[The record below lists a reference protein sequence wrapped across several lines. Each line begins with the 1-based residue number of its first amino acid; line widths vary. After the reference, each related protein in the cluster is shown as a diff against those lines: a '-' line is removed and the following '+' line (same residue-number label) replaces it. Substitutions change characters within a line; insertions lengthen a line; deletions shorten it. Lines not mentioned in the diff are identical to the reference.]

1 MSTLSLSWTPSA
13 MPPGPDSTAS
23 MWAAAGT
30 QMLTTSLA
38 RATSAALAPASAP
51 SETAAST
58 AAGSMSWTVT
68 GPLRWRI
75 RFSAMAEPI
84 MPSPM

>member
-1 MSTLSLSWTPSA
+1 
-13 MPPGPDSTAS
+13 

-38 RATSAALAPASAP
+38 RATSAALAPAPAP

-68 GPLRWRI
+68 DPPARRI

-84 MPSPM
+84 MPSPI